1 MKKGF
6 VFIETI
12 VTVVILC
19 GALIYLH
26 SSYNNIINNEEERV
40 YYDDTAYIYR
50 TYYIREF
57 LLNNSTIE
65 KVKTTAF
72 NNIYVTQLSHEYG
85 GLFTNDNDKINFA
98 SIYSY
103 FNISHVYLI
112 SQKMINE
119 CEGPG
124 IDTDE
129 VCKNSYEI
137 LSYNT
142 RNYVKSLNTTTHDY
156 LLVIEYAEKISEN
169 IEDEGAIIS
178 CVWGTDTNCHSYFTS
193 LGV

>member
-19 GALIYLH
+19 SALIYLY
-26 SSYNNIINNEEERV
+26 SSYSNIINNEEERV

-65 KVKTTAF
+65 KVKNTAF
-72 NNIYVTQLSHEYG
+72 NNIYVNQLSHEYE
-85 GLFTNDNDKINFA
+85 GLFTSDIDKTNFG
-98 SIYSY
+98 SIFSY
-103 FNISHVYLI
+103 YNVSHIYLV
-112 SQKMINE
+112 SQKMIND

-124 IDTDE
+124 IDTDKI
-129 VCKNSYEI
+129 CIDSYEF
-137 LSYNT
+137 LSYNA
-142 RNYVKSLNTTTHDY
+142 RNYVKSLNTLTHDY
-156 LLVIEYAEKISEN
+156 ILVIEYAEKTNET
-169 IEDEGAIIS
+169 GAITS
-178 CVWGTDTNCHSYFTS
+178 CVWGTDTNCHSYFAS